1 MQVQPYL
8 FFDGCCEAAGHFYAQ
23 AIDAEV
29 TVMTRYRDMPEP
41 RPPGLVPPGAADKVM
56 HMAMKLGDSVI
67 MAADDCTGR
76 PNFSGFSLSLTAK
89 SEAEAEAYFAAL
101 SDLGEVRMPLAPTFF
116 AARFGMLIDRFGV
129 GWMVTVGKA

>member
-8 FFDGCCEAAGHFYAQ
+8 FFDGSCEAAGDFYTK
-23 AIDAEV
+23 AIGAEV

-41 RPPGLVPPGAADKVM
+41 RPPGLVPPGSEDKVM
-56 HMAMKLGDSVI
+56 HMSMKLGESVI

-76 PNFSGFSLSLTAK
+76 PKFSGFSLSLTAK

-101 SDLGEVRMPLAPTFF
+101 SDRGEVRMPLATTFF

-129 GWMVTVGKA
+129 SWMVTVGGA